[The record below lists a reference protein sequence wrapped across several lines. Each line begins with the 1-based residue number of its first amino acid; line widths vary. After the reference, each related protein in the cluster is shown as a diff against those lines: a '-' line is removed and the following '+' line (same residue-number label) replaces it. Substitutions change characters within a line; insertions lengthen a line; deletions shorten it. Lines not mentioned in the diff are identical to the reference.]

1 MDTKIKEY
9 FKNYNPIINIEDSD
23 EECINFA
30 DDYDDSMFNI
40 RSITDKSFSSYDTG
54 MVDIIENIEFDS
66 LYEIN

>member
-30 DDYDDSMFNI
+30 DDYNGDI
-40 RSITDKSFSSYDTG
+40 VKVRSIADKSFSLYDTG